1 MQFKDYYSVL
11 GVARNASQDEIRK
24 AFRKL
29 ARQHH
34 PDVAKDKKAAEGKFK
49 ELNEANEVLSDPEK
63 RSKYDQLGADW
74 NNPGRQ
80 GPPQGWETQGGGAQF
95 DAEGGFSDFFE
106 KFFGAGGGRRPRAPF
121 GSSTRARVR
130 GGEDLEVEFPVT
142 VEDALHGEKKAFSL
156 SGSRETIEVRI
167 PKGVR
172 AGQKI
177 RLSGQGGAGMGGGTR
192 GDLYLVVSY
201 APHADYKISGA
212 DLTREV
218 SITVFDAVLGGEVPV
233 GTPDGV
239 RNLKIPAGTQPGRKF
254 RIKEHGLPSGP
265 GTRGDFY
272 AEIKVRL
279 PVGLTD
285 EQRALWESLA
295 KRSD

>member
-11 GVARNASQDEIRK
+11 GVPRSASQEDIRK

-34 PDVAKDKKAAEGKFK
+34 PDVAKDKKAAETKFK

-63 RSKYDQLGADW
+63 RRKYDQLGADW

-80 GPPQGWETQGGGAQF
+80 GSPQGWDTQGGGVQF
-95 DAEGGFSDFFE
+95 DGEGGFSDFFE
-106 KFFGAGGGRRPRAPF
+106 RFFGGSGGRRSRAPF
-121 GSSTRARVR
+121 GSSTRSRVKA
-130 GGEDLEVEFPVT
+130 GEDLEVEFPVT
-142 VEDALHGEKKAFSL
+142 VEDALHGGKKAFSL

-177 RLSGQGGAGMGGGTR
+177 RLAGQGGVGVGGGAR

-201 APHADYKISGA
+201 APHADYKISGF
-212 DLTREV
+212 DLTREIAI
-218 SITVFDAVLGGEVPV
+218 SVFDAVLGGEVAV

-265 GTRGDFY
+265 GARGDFY

-279 PVGLTD
+279 PVGLTG
-285 EQRALWESLA
+285 EQRALWETLA
-295 KRSD
+295 KKSD